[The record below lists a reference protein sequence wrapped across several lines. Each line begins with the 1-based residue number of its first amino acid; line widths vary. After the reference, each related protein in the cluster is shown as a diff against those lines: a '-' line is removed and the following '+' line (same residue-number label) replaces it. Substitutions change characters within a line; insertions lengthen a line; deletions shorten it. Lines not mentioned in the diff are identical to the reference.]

1 MLNEY
6 NEIQRSFKSFE
17 KKTIMS
23 EYLKDLGKTID
34 EGTQKDWKSINK
46 RTYIDRCTGE
56 INKINKTRLAI
67 VKELT
72 TINNSILYIW
82 RLDLIKLVTH
92 RPSMQEFMTELSDE
106 IRGHNTTVA
115 SQMEAIRAA
124 CNIIEFTIK
133 TYQQQQSTSKSD
145 KDPKAGLKVYESL
158 RMFKF

>member
-1 MLNEY
+1 
-6 NEIQRSFKSFE
+6 
-17 KKTIMS
+17 
-23 EYLKDLGKTID
+23 
-34 EGTQKDWKSINK
+34 
-46 RTYIDRCTGE
+46 
-56 INKINKTRLAI
+56 
-67 VKELT
+67 
-72 TINNSILYIW
+72 
-82 RLDLIKLVTH
+82 
-92 RPSMQEFMTELSDE
+92 MQEFMTELSDE

>member
-67 VKELT
+67 LKELN
-72 TINNSILYIW
+72 TINTSITYIW
-82 RLDLIKLVTH
+82 RLDLIKLATGKQ
-92 RPSMQEFMTELSDE
+92 SMQDFMSEMSEE
-106 IRGHNTTVA
+106 IRTHNTTLTA
-115 SQMEAIRAA
+115 QMEAIRAA

-145 KDPKAGLKVYESL
+145 KDPKTGLKMYESL